1 VGATL
6 CGVYRKTPI
15 SVKAFFFREITNM
28 PRRVLSV
35 IAVCLFVALGA
46 SAHDKSQKDKTSDRV
61 AKVKPSA
68 GSMPV
73 TAASAEGRELYEKG
87 MEDYEN
93 LYLERCNEDWRA
105 AVKED
110 PGIAVAWAWI
120 AFNSRN
126 PSEVMTAREK
136 AKSLLPKVTPGE
148 QLMIKWIANVQEG
161 NSIAGIQAMNDMLAM
176 FPKDKH
182 LLYLAGNWL
191 MLDNGDGATQQ
202 RLFEKALA
210 LDKNYPAALNDLG
223 YVYARNR
230 EFAKAFAI
238 MDRYVVVLPKEP
250 NPHDSYGELL
260 RMAGHF
266 EESLTHYRMAL
277 KMDPNFTSSQSGIAD
292 TYALMGNQAQARIE
306 YEKAIAQAHNDG
318 DRVDYMMQRATT
330 WVRDTNSAEA
340 DKAFAETAQKA
351 HELGLHL
358 QEGEVHRRMA
368 AYQADDASALK
379 HLEAAEAALGHG
391 DDISPMDRDEELSR
405 VLRYRTVRA
414 AHAGNTELAQASL
427 QKLEK
432 MTTGSRDT
440 ILLSSYHGAAGA
452 LFSAQQKWDD
462 AIAQLEEDSDDPFSM
477 QLLSRAYYER
487 GDSMKMHEV
496 EARLRGTNVPTIE
509 QAVVVPEARAQKPST
524 I

>member
-1 VGATL
+1 MHRRV
-6 CGVYRKTPI
+6 VNVI
-15 SVKAFFFREITNM
+15 SVCL
-28 PRRVLSV
+28 VL
-35 IAVCLFVALGA
+35 ALGA
-46 SAHDKSQKDKTSDRV
+46 SAHDKSQKDKTSEKA
-61 AKVKPSA
+61 AKIRSSA

-73 TAASAEGRELYEKG
+73 TAASTKGREMYEKG
-87 MEDYEN
+87 MQDYEN

-110 PGIAVAWAWI
+110 PTIAVAWAWI

-126 PSEVMTAREK
+126 PAEVMDAREK
-136 AKSLLPKVTPGE
+136 AKALLPKVTPGE
-148 QLMIKWIANVQEG
+148 QLMIRWIANVQEG

-191 MLDNGDGATQQ
+191 MLDNGDGQAQQ

-230 EFAKAFAI
+230 DFAKAFAI
-238 MDRYVVVLPKEP
+238 MDRYVAVLPNEP

-266 EESLTHYRMAL
+266 EESLKHYRMAL
-277 KMDPNFTSSQSGIAD
+277 KMDPNFTSSQAGIAD
-292 TYALMGNQAQARIE
+292 TYALMGDQVQARAE
-306 YEKAIAQAHNDG
+306 YDKAIAQAHNDG
-318 DRVDYMMQRATT
+318 DRIDYMMQRATT
-330 WVRDTNSAEA
+330 WVREAKPAEA

-351 HELGLHL
+351 HELGLDL
-358 QEGEVHRRMA
+358 QEGEAHRRMA
-368 AYQADDASALK
+368 AYQTDDVAALK
-379 HLEAAEAALGHG
+379 HLESGEDAIGHSK
-391 DDISPMDRDEELSR
+391 DISPMDRDEELSR
-405 VLRYRTVRA
+405 ILRYRTVRA
-414 AHAGNTELAQASL
+414 AHAGKTELAQASL
-427 QKLEK
+427 RQLEK

-452 LFSAQQKWDD
+452 LFVAQEKWDE
-462 AIAQLEEDSDDPFSM
+462 AISHLEEDKDDPFSM

-487 GDSMKMHEV
+487 GESAKMHEV